1 MDRNDVK
8 VIEEYDWSGG
18 WYEWSSAQLG
28 EYEGKYY
35 FRYGNGC
42 SCDDISDEDWQPLRD
57 MTQLRSAIE
66 TLSFEPKDLP
76 SKIGFLSTAQGIL
89 FRTNPKTGRQEETVE
104 ALKAQLDE
112 TLGEWVKSQ
121 AKVQDLEYEA
131 RNVAIFKRDIEMLK
145 EENKEHMAELE
156 RLRAQVI
163 DYRGRFA
170 LQQEFLA
177 KEGYIQQAPG
187 FWRKKTASEV
197 SGTTEGYITF
207 ERWSNVNP
215 LGK

>member
-1 MDRNDVK
+1 MDRDDVK

-18 WYEWSSAQLG
+18 YYEWSSAQLG
-28 EYEGKYY
+28 EYENNYY
-35 FRYGNGC
+35 FRYGSGC
-42 SCDDISDEDWQPLRD
+42 SCDGIWQEDWIPLTD

-66 TLSFEPKDLP
+66 TLHFEPKDLP
-76 SKIGFLSTAQGIL
+76 SKVGFLSTAQGIL
-89 FRTNPKTGRQEETVE
+89 FRTNPKTGKQEETIE
-104 ALKAQLDE
+104 TLKAQLDE

-121 AKVQDLEYEA
+121 AKVQELSSLTYT
-131 RNVAIFKRDIEMLK
+131 NSILKREVESLK
-145 EENKEHMAELE
+145 AQNKEHMAELE

-177 KEGYIQQAPG
+177 KEEYIQQAPG

-197 SGTTEGYITF
+197 SGTSEGYITF
-207 ERWSNVNP
+207 ERWSNVYP
-215 LGK
+215 LGQ